1 MILEPLPSDFYNFQ
15 GLLTRE
21 EQDIVARVR
30 TFFQDKVAPIAND
43 AWAAAEFQFDLI
55 PGFAALDIVKLSHEG
70 ARSLLTGWISLEMSR
85 VDPSH
90 STFFGVHSGL
100 ATGTIRSFG
109 SDEMLERLLPAMMR
123 MQKIGAFALTEPEG
137 GSDVSAGMRTVAR
150 REGDHWVLNG
160 AKRWIGNATFADLVI
175 VWARDEADNKV
186 KGFVVEKGT
195 PGFTATKIERKM
207 ALRTVQNADI
217 VLADCRV
224 PAANRLQKARGFR
237 DTAEVLRRTR
247 AGVAWQSVGIM
258 MGAYENALAYA
269 KTRKQFGKPI
279 ASFQLVQDLL
289 VRMLGNLTTSLGL
302 VVRLAQAQD
311 EGVYRDEHSALAKA
325 VCTYRMR
332 EVVGWAREL
341 LGGNGIVLDYNV
353 ARFVADAEAIYSYE
367 GTREMNSLVTGRA
380 ITGHSAFV

>member
-1 MILEPLPSDFYNFQ
+1 MTLEPLPGDFYNFQ

-30 TFFQDKVAPIAND
+30 TFFQEKVAPIAND

-100 ATGTIRSFG
+100 ATGTVRSFG

-186 KGFVVEKGT
+186 KGFVVER
-195 PGFTATKIERKM
+195 ERP
-207 ALRTVQNADI
+207 ASPRLRSNARWRSEP
-217 VLADCRV
+217 C
-224 PAANRLQKARGFR
+224 
-237 DTAEVLRRTR
+237 RTR
-247 AGVAWQSVGIM
+247 ISSS
-258 MGAYENALAYA
+258 
-269 KTRKQFGKPI
+269 PI
-279 ASFQLVQDLL
+279 AASRRPTACRRREDSAIPPKSCAAPA
-289 VRMLGNLTTSLGL
+289 RASPGN
-302 VVRLAQAQD
+302 R
-311 EGVYRDEHSALAKA
+311 
-325 VCTYRMR
+325 
-332 EVVGWAREL
+332 WA
-341 LGGNGIVLDYNV
+341 
-353 ARFVADAEAIYSYE
+353 S
-367 GTREMNSLVTGRA
+367 
-380 ITGHSAFV
+380 

>member
-1 MILEPLPSDFYNFQ
+1 MTLEPLPGDFYNFQ

-30 TFFQDKVAPIAND
+30 TFFREKVAPIAND

-100 ATGTIRSFG
+100 ATGTVRSFG

-207 ALRTVQNADI
+207 ALRTVQNAD
-217 VLADCRV
+217 AASRRPTACRRREDSAI
-224 PAANRLQKARGFR
+224 PPKSCAA
-237 DTAEVLRRTR
+237 
-247 AGVAWQSVGIM
+247 
-258 MGAYENALAYA
+258 
-269 KTRKQFGKPI
+269 P
-279 ASFQLVQDLL
+279 
-289 VRMLGNLTTSLGL
+289 
-302 VVRLAQAQD
+302 AQASP
-311 EGVYRDEHSALAKA
+311 GNR
-325 VCTYRMR
+325 
-332 EVVGWAREL
+332 WA
-341 LGGNGIVLDYNV
+341 
-353 ARFVADAEAIYSYE
+353 S
-367 GTREMNSLVTGRA
+367 
-380 ITGHSAFV
+380 